1 MNNKFERL
9 YLLDFARAIAATCVV
24 LLHYQHFYSSDYNQ
38 QLNFVKNLQPFYNIL
53 EIFYEF
59 GTVAVQFF
67 FILSGFIFF
76 MFYRERILE
85 GVINFKNFII
95 LRLTRLYPL
104 HLLTLILVLA
114 IQFFYKESYSE
125 YFFYQSNDLE
135 NFIAHFLLI
144 QEWGLIGETASY
156 NGPSWSIS
164 VEFFLYIIFFL
175 ISIFFIKNIFQSLI
189 TIIFSLLIYFF
200 LQPVLNNLILGLLLF
215 YIGGFTFFF
224 YTYLKKFYKKKFF
237 ILVLIIIDIIVFGRF
252 LNESFLNFQ
261 NSIEFLIGNKL
272 FILLFFIKFPLI
284 IINLSILQLYKKN
297 LGKNIKLLGDIS
309 YTIYLVHF
317 PIQLLFALVIK
328 KMLIIDFNSP
338 FFFLIYIS
346 AVFLASILIY
356 KFFELPLKDYL
367 RGKLIEKKN

>member
-53 EIFYEF
+53 GIFYEF

-76 MFYRERILE
+76 MFYRTRILE
-85 GVINFKNFII
+85 GAINFKNFII

-104 HLLTLILVLA
+104 HLLTLILVLI
-114 IQFFYKESYSE
+114 IQFFYSQSYSE
-125 YFFYQSNDLE
+125 YFIYKNNDLE

-189 TIIFSLLIYFF
+189 TIIISLLIYFF

-224 YTYLKKFYKKKFF
+224 YTYLKKFYKKKIF

-252 LNESFLNFQ
+252 FNESFLNFQ

-338 FFFLIYIS
+338 FFFLIYVS
-346 AVFLASILIY
+346 TVFLASILIY

>member
-53 EIFYEF
+53 GIFYEF

-104 HLLTLILVLA
+104 HLLTLFLVLA
-114 IQFFYKESYSE
+114 IQFFYNQNYFE
-125 YFFYQSNDLE
+125 YFIYKNNDLE
-135 NFIAHFLLI
+135 NFIAQFLLI
-144 QEWGLIGETASY
+144 QEWGLIGQTASY

-164 VEFFLYIIFFL
+164 VEFFLYIVFFL
-175 ISIFFIKNIFQSLI
+175 ISIFFIKNIVQSLI
-189 TIIFSLLIYFF
+189 TIIFSLLIYIF

-224 YTYLKKFYKKKFF
+224 YTYLKKF
-237 ILVLIIIDIIVFGRF
+237 
-252 LNESFLNFQ
+252 
-261 NSIEFLIGNKL
+261 
-272 FILLFFIKFPLI
+272 
-284 IINLSILQLYKKN
+284 LY
-297 LGKNIKLLGDIS
+297 
-309 YTIYLVHF
+309 
-317 PIQLLFALVIK
+317 
-328 KMLIIDFNSP
+328 
-338 FFFLIYIS
+338 
-346 AVFLASILIY
+346 
-356 KFFELPLKDYL
+356 
-367 RGKLIEKKN
+367 

>member
-24 LLHYQHFYSSDYNQ
+24 LLHYQHFYFNDYNQ
-38 QLNFVKNLQPFYNIL
+38 QLNFIKNLQPFYNIL
-53 EIFYEF
+53 GIFYEF

-104 HLLTLILVLA
+104 HLLTLFLVLA
-114 IQFFYKESYSE
+114 IQFFYNQNYFE
-125 YFFYQSNDLE
+125 YFIYKNNDLE

-144 QEWGLIGETASY
+144 QEWGLIGQTASY

-164 VEFFLYIIFFL
+164 VEFFLYIVFFL
-175 ISIFFIKNIFQSLI
+175 ISIFFIKNIVQSLI
-189 TIIFSLLIYFF
+189 TIIFSLLIYIF

-272 FILLFFIKFPLI
+272 FILLFFIKFPLL

-346 AVFLASILIY
+346 TVFLASILIY

>member
-76 MFYRERILE
+76 MFYREKILE

-156 NGPSWSIS
+156 NGPSWSI
-164 VEFFLYIIFFL
+164 
-175 ISIFFIKNIFQSLI
+175 
-189 TIIFSLLIYFF
+189 
-200 LQPVLNNLILGLLLF
+200 
-215 YIGGFTFFF
+215 
-224 YTYLKKFYKKKFF
+224 
-237 ILVLIIIDIIVFGRF
+237 
-252 LNESFLNFQ
+252 
-261 NSIEFLIGNKL
+261 
-272 FILLFFIKFPLI
+272 
-284 IINLSILQLYKKN
+284 
-297 LGKNIKLLGDIS
+297 
-309 YTIYLVHF
+309 
-317 PIQLLFALVIK
+317 
-328 KMLIIDFNSP
+328 
-338 FFFLIYIS
+338 
-346 AVFLASILIY
+346 
-356 KFFELPLKDYL
+356 
-367 RGKLIEKKN
+367 

>member
-53 EIFYEF
+53 GIFYEF

-95 LRLTRLYPL
+95 LRLSRLYPL
-104 HLLTLILVLA
+104 HLLTLILVLI
-114 IQFFYKESYSE
+114 IQFFYNQSYSE
-125 YFFYQSNDLE
+125 HFIYKNNDLE

-272 FILLFFIKFPLI
+272 FILLFFIKFPLL

-338 FFFLIYIS
+338 FFFLIYVS
-346 AVFLASILIY
+346 TVFLVSILIY

>member
-38 QLNFVKNLQPFYNIL
+38 QLDFVKNLQPFYNIL
-53 EIFYEF
+53 GIFYEF

-76 MFYRERILE
+76 MFYRTRIL
-85 GVINFKNFII
+85 GGAINFKNFII

-104 HLLTLILVLA
+104 HLLTLFLVLA
-114 IQFFYKESYSE
+114 IQFFYNQNYSE
-125 YFFYQSNDLE
+125 YFTYKNNDLE

-175 ISIFFIKNIFQSLI
+175 ISIFFIKNIFQCLI
-189 TIIFSLLIYFF
+189 IIIFSLLIYVF
-200 LQPVLNNLILGLLLF
+200 LQPNLNNLILGLLLF

-237 ILVLIIIDIIVFGRF
+237 ILVLVIIDIIIFGRF

-284 IINLSILQLYKKN
+284 IINLSVLQLYKKN

-328 KMLIIDFNSP
+328 KMLIVNFNSP
-338 FFFLIYIS
+338 FFFLIYFS
-346 AVFLASILIY
+346 TVFLVSILIY

-367 RGKLIEKKN
+367 RGKLIKKKN

>member
-53 EIFYEF
+53 GIFYEF

-135 NFIAHFLLI
+135 DFIAHFLLI

-237 ILVLIIIDIIVFGRF
+237 ILVLIIIDIIIFGRF

-272 FILLFFIKFPLI
+272 FILLFFVKFPLI

-338 FFFLIYIS
+338 FFFLIYVS
-346 AVFLASILIY
+346 TVFLVSILIY

>member
-125 YFFYQSNDLE
+125 YFIYQSNDLE

-338 FFFLIYIS
+338 FFFLIYVS
-346 AVFLASILIY
+346 TVFLVSILIY

>member
-24 LLHYQHFYSSDYNQ
+24 LLHYQHFYFSDYNQ
-38 QLNFVKNLQPFYNIL
+38 QLNFTKNLQPFYNIL
-53 EIFYEF
+53 GIFYEF

-104 HLLTLILVLA
+104 HLLTLILVLI
-114 IQFFYKESYSE
+114 IQFFYNQSYSE
-125 YFFYQSNDLE
+125 YFIYKNNNLE

-189 TIIFSLLIYFF
+189 TIIISLLIYFF

-224 YTYLKKFYKKKFF
+224 YIYLKKFYKKKIF

-346 AVFLASILIY
+346 TVFLASILIY

>member
-9 YLLDFARAIAATCVV
+9 YLLDFARAIAASCVV

-224 YTYLKKFYKKKFF
+224 YIYLKKFYKKKIF

-284 IINLSILQLYKKN
+284 IINLSI
-297 LGKNIKLLGDIS
+297 
-309 YTIYLVHF
+309 
-317 PIQLLFALVIK
+317 
-328 KMLIIDFNSP
+328 
-338 FFFLIYIS
+338 
-346 AVFLASILIY
+346 
-356 KFFELPLKDYL
+356 
-367 RGKLIEKKN
+367 

>member
-104 HLLTLILVLA
+104 HLLTLILVLI
-114 IQFFYKESYSE
+114 IQFFYNQSYSE
-125 YFFYQSNDLE
+125 YFIYKNNNLE

-237 ILVLIIIDIIVFGRF
+237 ILILIIIDIMVFGRF
-252 LNESFLNFQ
+252 LNEFFLNFQ

-272 FILLFFIKFPLI
+272 FILLFFIKFPLL
-284 IINLSILQLYKKN
+284 IINLSILQLYKNN

-317 PIQLLFALVIK
+317 PIQLLFAFVIK

-338 FFFLIYIS
+338 FFFLIYVS
-346 AVFLASILIY
+346 TVFLVSILIY

>member
-1 MNNKFERL
+1 M
-9 YLLDFARAIAATCVV
+9 
-24 LLHYQHFYSSDYNQ
+24 
-38 QLNFVKNLQPFYNIL
+38 
-53 EIFYEF
+53 
-59 GTVAVQFF
+59 
-67 FILSGFIFF
+67 
-76 MFYRERILE
+76 
-85 GVINFKNFII
+85 
-95 LRLTRLYPL
+95 
-104 HLLTLILVLA
+104 
-114 IQFFYKESYSE
+114 
-125 YFFYQSNDLE
+125 
-135 NFIAHFLLI
+135 
-144 QEWGLIGETASY
+144 
-156 NGPSWSIS
+156 
-164 VEFFLYIIFFL
+164 
-175 ISIFFIKNIFQSLI
+175 
-189 TIIFSLLIYFF
+189 
-200 LQPVLNNLILGLLLF
+200 LLF

-224 YTYLKKFYKKKFF
+224 YTYLKKFYKKKIF

-284 IINLSILQLYKKN
+284 IINLSILQLYKNN

-317 PIQLLFALVIK
+317 PIQLLFAFVIK

>member
-38 QLNFVKNLQPFYNIL
+38 QLNFVKDLQPFYNIL
-53 EIFYEF
+53 GIFYEF

-104 HLLTLILVLA
+104 HLLTLILVLI
-114 IQFFYKESYSE
+114 IQFFYNQSYSE
-125 YFFYQSNDLE
+125 YFIYKNNNLE
-135 NFIAHFLLI
+135 NFIAHFVLI
-144 QEWGLIGETASY
+144 QEWGFIGETASY

-189 TIIFSLLIYFF
+189 TIIISLLIYFF

-237 ILVLIIIDIIVFGRF
+237 ILVLIIIDIIVFGKF

-346 AVFLASILIY
+346 TVFLASILIY
-356 KFFELPLKDYL
+356 KFFELPLKHYL

>member
-24 LLHYQHFYSSDYNQ
+24 LLHYQHFYSSDYEQ

-53 EIFYEF
+53 GIFYEF

-95 LRLTRLYPL
+95 LRLSRLYPL
-104 HLLTLILVLA
+104 HLLTLILVLI
-114 IQFFYKESYSE
+114 IQFFYNQSYSE
-125 YFFYQSNDLE
+125 HFIYKNNDLE

-164 VEFFLYIIFFL
+164 VELFLYIIFFL